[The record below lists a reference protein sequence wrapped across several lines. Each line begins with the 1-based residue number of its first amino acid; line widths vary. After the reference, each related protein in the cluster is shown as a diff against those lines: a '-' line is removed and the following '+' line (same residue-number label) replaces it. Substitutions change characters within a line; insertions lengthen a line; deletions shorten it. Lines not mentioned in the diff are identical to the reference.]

1 MALRKLILKI
11 ILLGTLLSNAAA
23 ADAQYNKDYFYWAS
37 RRCLMNR
44 EYQEAIRVLNTLLRA
59 DPDAA
64 EGYFLRGV
72 AKFNLDDLLGAD
84 TDFSAAIVK
93 NPVFTTAYIYR
104 ALTRTRMG
112 NYDDALQDFR
122 EAIDLRPDL
131 PDAYYSRGY
140 TRLQNKQYKEAI
152 EDFDKFIF
160 QENKVADAYIGRGA
174 AYLYLKDT
182 VRALENF
189 DQAIRTNRE
198 NPNGYYQ
205 RGTLLLQKRGV
216 CPSRSRLRHVDPLR
230 LDFPAALFQPG
241 GGLFQHQPPDAGPRG
256 FRPGTPT
263 GLDQLVHLFQP
274 GDSPHP
280 DRRLQPRT
288 RRLRPRG
295 ALLSRQCPGLL
306 PACHAQNP
314 LGRPRRRRARLHP
327 AIELYPDFANA
338 YLNRSALRYALHN
351 PKAAKRD
358 EEIAQR
364 KIAEYKSH
372 LKDSTYSIYADTTQ
386 RMDKLLAFDNQFTN
400 NYFDRISEQPSL
412 GRSNMRLLPLFRFT
426 LMQPDTSR
434 IEASNRYTLQRV
446 KDFEKKLD
454 NPYLVL
460 SNRPTNIDADSLAM
474 LDSRYA
480 EILCQN
486 PRDWLLQVQYAI
498 SQSLIRQFTN
508 SVGAYSSAIA
518 DNAANPFLYFNR
530 AVTRAEMIDFISG
543 LDNPYQRISIDSDPA
558 NKLTNTHTRTY
569 NYDEAIADLDKTLRL
584 FPNFAEAYYNRGTL
598 LALSGKLPE
607 AFEDFS
613 RAIELNPLFAE
624 AFYNRGMTQIY
635 MKDTRKGCLD
645 LSKAGEPG
653 HYLGL
658 RNPQTLHGGAYRSF

>member
-1 MALRKLILKI
+1 MALRKFILKI
-11 ILLGTLLSNAAA
+11 ILLGTLLSNAAT

-44 EYQEAIRVLNTLLRA
+44 EYQEAIRVLNILLRA

-140 TRLQNKQYKEAI
+140 TRLQNKQYEEAI

-160 QENKVADAYIGRGA
+160 QENKVADAYIGRGT

-205 RGTLLLQKRGV
+205 RGTLLLQKEEYARAEADFDMSIRCDSAFLPPYFNRAILRTQIGDYNRALDDFDRV
-216 CPSRSRLRHVDPLR
+216 ALYSPGNVQVYYLRAMLKTRL
-230 LDFPAALFQPG
+230 
-241 GGLFQHQPPDAGPRG
+241 
-256 FRPGTPT
+256 
-263 GLDQLVHLFQP
+263 
-274 GDSPHP
+274 GDLEGAER
-280 DRRLQPRT
+280 DYT
-288 RRLRPRG
+288 R
-295 ALLSRQCPGLL
+295 
-306 PACHAQNP
+306 
-314 LGRPRRRRARLHP
+314 

-645 LSKAGEPG
+645 LSKAGE
-653 HYLGL
+653 LGI
-658 RNPQTLHGGAYRSF
+658 TSAYEILKRYTGEHTEAF

>member
-1 MALRKLILKI
+1 MRKLIAGI
-11 ILLGTLLSNAAA
+11 ILGTALLCGTKAH
-23 ADAQYNKDYFYWAS
+23 AQYNREYFFWVGRS
-37 RRCLMNR
+37 CMMNND
-44 EYQEAIRVLNTLLRA
+44 YQEAIRTLNTLLRF
-59 DPDAA
+59 DEDAF
-64 EGYFLRGV
+64 EGYFLRGI
-72 AKFNLDDLLGAD
+72 AKYNLDDLLGAED
-84 TDFSAAIVK
+84 DFSTVIRL
-93 NPVFTTAYIYR
+93 NPVYTQAYTYR
-104 ALTRTRMG
+104 AITRSRLG

-122 EAIDLRPDL
+122 EAIELRPDL
-131 PDAYYSRGY
+131 PGPYYSRGV
-140 TRLQNKQYKEAI
+140 TRLLNQQFKEAI
-152 EDFDKFIF
+152 DDFDKFIR
-160 QENKVADAYIGRGA
+160 QENKVADAFICRGLS
-174 AYLYLKDT
+174 YLHLKDT
-182 VRALENF
+182 TRAYENF
-189 DQAIRTNRE
+189 NTAIRTNRE
-198 NPNGYYQ
+198 NPNGYN
-205 RGTLLLQKRGV
+205 RR
-216 CPSRSRLRHVDPLR
+216 
-230 LDFPAALFQPG
+230 
-241 GGLFQHQPPDAGPRG
+241 GGL
-256 FRPGTPT
+256 
-263 GLDQLVHLFQP
+263 HLQQEQYKEAEADFNKAIEC
-274 GDSPHP
+274 DS
-280 DRRLQPRT
+280 
-288 RRLRPRG
+288 
-295 ALLSRQCPGLL
+295 AYLLSYFNRALVYNATNRPMQALADFDKVIQLDSTNSLTYFNRAMLRTQIGDYNRALEDYDKVALYSPNNVLVYYNR
-306 PACHAQNP
+306 ASVYAQ
-314 LGRPRRRRARLHP
+314 LGQIEKAVADYTS

-338 YLNRSALRYALHN
+338 YTYRGRLKMLLRDPEGAR
-351 PKAAKRD
+351 KD
-358 EEIAQR
+358 EQTAQR
-364 KIAEYKSH
+364 KIAEYKSR
-372 LKDSTYSIYADTTQ
+372 LSDSTYSIYADTTQ

-645 LSKAGEPG
+645 LSKAGE
-653 HYLGL
+653 LGI
-658 RNPQTLHGGAYRSF
+658 TSAYEILKRYTGEHTEAF

>member
-1 MALRKLILKI
+1 MALRKFILKI
-11 ILLGTLLSNAAA
+11 ILLGTLLSNAAT

-44 EYQEAIRVLNTLLRA
+44 EYQEAIRVLNILLRA

-140 TRLQNKQYKEAI
+140 TRLQNKQYEEAI

-160 QENKVADAYIGRGA
+160 QENKVADAYIGRGT

-205 RGTLLLQKRGV
+205 RGTLLLQKEEYARAEADFDMSIRCDSAFLPPYFNRAILRTQIGDYNRALDDFDRV
-216 CPSRSRLRHVDPLR
+216 ALYSPGNVQVYYLRAMLKTRL
-230 LDFPAALFQPG
+230 
-241 GGLFQHQPPDAGPRG
+241 
-256 FRPGTPT
+256 
-263 GLDQLVHLFQP
+263 
-274 GDSPHP
+274 GDLEGAER
-280 DRRLQPRT
+280 DYT
-288 RRLRPRG
+288 R
-295 ALLSRQCPGLL
+295 
-306 PACHAQNP
+306 
-314 LGRPRRRRARLHP
+314 

-400 NYFDRISEQPSL
+400 SYFDRISEQPSL

-460 SNRPTNIDADSLAM
+460 SNRPTNIGADSLAM

-480 EILCQN
+480 KILRQN

-558 NKLTNTHTRTY
+558 NKLTNTHARTY

-645 LSKAGEPG
+645 LSKAGE
-653 HYLGL
+653 LGI
-658 RNPQTLHGGAYRSF
+658 TSAYEILKRYTGEHTEAF

>member
-1 MALRKLILKI
+1 MRKLIAGI
-11 ILLGTLLSNAAA
+11 ILGTALLCGTKAH
-23 ADAQYNKDYFYWAS
+23 AQYNREYFFWVGRS
-37 RRCLMNR
+37 CMMNND
-44 EYQEAIRVLNTLLRA
+44 YQEAIRTLNTLLRF
-59 DPDAA
+59 DEDAF
-64 EGYFLRGV
+64 EGYFLRGI
-72 AKFNLDDLLGAD
+72 AKYNLDDLLGAED
-84 TDFSAAIVK
+84 DFSTAIRL
-93 NPVFTTAYIYR
+93 NPVYTQAYTYR
-104 ALTRTRMG
+104 AITRSRLG

-122 EAIDLRPDL
+122 EAIELRPDL
-131 PDAYYSRGY
+131 PGPYYSRGV
-140 TRLQNKQYKEAI
+140 TRLLNQQFKEAI
-152 EDFDKFIF
+152 DDFDKFIR
-160 QENKVADAYIGRGA
+160 QENKVADAFICRGLS
-174 AYLYLKDT
+174 YLHLKDT
-182 VRALENF
+182 TRAYENF
-189 DQAIRTNRE
+189 NTAIRTNRE
-198 NPNGYYQ
+198 NPNGYN
-205 RGTLLLQKRGV
+205 RR
-216 CPSRSRLRHVDPLR
+216 
-230 LDFPAALFQPG
+230 
-241 GGLFQHQPPDAGPRG
+241 GGL
-256 FRPGTPT
+256 
-263 GLDQLVHLFQP
+263 HLQQEQYKEAEADFNKAIEC
-274 GDSPHP
+274 DS
-280 DRRLQPRT
+280 
-288 RRLRPRG
+288 
-295 ALLSRQCPGLL
+295 AYLLSYFNRALVYNAPTRPMQALADFDKVIQLDSTNSLTYFNRAMLRTQIGDYN
-306 PACHAQNP
+306 HALEDYDKVALYSPNNVLVYYNRAGVYAQ
-314 LGRPRRRRARLHP
+314 LGEIERAVEDYTS
-327 AIELYPDFANA
+327 AIKLYPDFANA

-426 LMQPDTSR
+426 LMQPDTTR

-480 EILCQN
+480 EILRQN

-645 LSKAGEPG
+645 LSKAGE
-653 HYLGL
+653 LGIAS
-658 RNPQTLHGGAYRSF
+658 AYEILKRYTGEHTEAF

>member
-1 MALRKLILKI
+1 MALRKFILKI
-11 ILLGTLLSNAAA
+11 ILLGTLLSNAAT

-44 EYQEAIRVLNTLLRA
+44 EYQEAIRVLNILLRA

-140 TRLQNKQYKEAI
+140 TRLQNKQYEEAI

-160 QENKVADAYIGRGA
+160 QENKVADAYIGRGT

-205 RGTLLLQKRGV
+205 RGTLLLQKEEYARAEADFDMSIRCDSTFLPPYFNRAVVYSNTNRPMQALADFDRVLQLDSTNSFTYFNRAILRTQIGDYNRALDDFDRV
-216 CPSRSRLRHVDPLR
+216 ALYSPGNVQVYYLRAMLKTRL
-230 LDFPAALFQPG
+230 
-241 GGLFQHQPPDAGPRG
+241 
-256 FRPGTPT
+256 
-263 GLDQLVHLFQP
+263 
-274 GDSPHP
+274 GDLEGAER
-280 DRRLQPRT
+280 DYT
-288 RRLRPRG
+288 R
-295 ALLSRQCPGLL
+295 
-306 PACHAQNP
+306 
-314 LGRPRRRRARLHP
+314 

-426 LMQPDTSR
+426 LMQPDTTR

-460 SNRPTNIDADSLAM
+460 SNRPTNIGADSLAM
-474 LDSRYA
+474 LDSRYT
-480 EILCQN
+480 EILSQN

-558 NKLTNTHTRTY
+558 NKLTNPHTRTY

-645 LSKAGEPG
+645 LSKAGE
-653 HYLGL
+653 LGIAS
-658 RNPQTLHGGAYRSF
+658 AYEILKRYTGEHTEAF

>member
-1 MALRKLILKI
+1 MALRKFILKI
-11 ILLGTLLSNAAA
+11 ILLGTLLGNAAA

-44 EYQEAIRVLNTLLRA
+44 EYQEAIRVLNILLRA

-205 RGTLLLQKRGV
+205 RGTLLLQKEEYARAEADFDMSIRCDSAFLPPYFNRAVVYSNTNRPMQALADFDRVLQLDSTNSFTYFNRAILRTQIGDYNRALDDFDRV
-216 CPSRSRLRHVDPLR
+216 ALYSPGNVQVYYLRAMLKTRL
-230 LDFPAALFQPG
+230 
-241 GGLFQHQPPDAGPRG
+241 
-256 FRPGTPT
+256 
-263 GLDQLVHLFQP
+263 
-274 GDSPHP
+274 GDLEGAER
-280 DRRLQPRT
+280 DYT
-288 RRLRPRG
+288 R
-295 ALLSRQCPGLL
+295 
-306 PACHAQNP
+306 
-314 LGRPRRRRARLHP
+314 

-400 NYFDRISEQPSL
+400 SYFDRISEQPSL

-426 LMQPDTSR
+426 LMQPDTTR

-454 NPYLVL
+454 NPYLIL

-480 EILCQN
+480 EIAASESARLA
-486 PRDWLLQVQYAI
+486 PASAI
-498 SQSLIRQFTN
+498 CHF
-508 SVGAYSSAIA
+508 AIA
-518 DNAANPFLYFNR
+518 D
-530 AVTRAEMIDFISG
+530 
-543 LDNPYQRISIDSDPA
+543 PA
-558 NKLTNTHTRTY
+558 IHQFGR
-569 NYDEAIADLDKTLRL
+569 RL
-584 FPNFAEAYYNRGTL
+584 FVGHRRQRRQSVPL
-598 LALSGKLPE
+598 LQPG
-607 AFEDFS
+607 
-613 RAIELNPLFAE
+613 R
-624 AFYNRGMTQIY
+624 
-635 MKDTRKGCLD
+635 DTGRNDRLHI
-645 LSKAGEPG
+645 EPG
-653 HYLGL
+653 QSL
-658 RNPQTLHGGAYRSF
+658 TSEFRSTPTRRTNSPTPIPALTITTKPSPTWTRRSGSSRTSPKPTTTGERCWLFQANSPRPSKISREPSN

>member
-1 MALRKLILKI
+1 MSKSVKGTRTEQNLLKAFAGESQARTRYTFFASVAKKEGYEQI
-11 ILLGTLLSNAAA
+11 AGVFAETADQEKEHAKRFFKFLEGGDLEITASYPAGRIGTTAENLLAAA
-23 ADAQYNKDYFYWAS
+23 K
-37 RRCLMNR
+37 
-44 EYQEAIRVLNTLLRA
+44 
-59 DPDAA
+59 
-64 EGYFLRGV
+64 G
-72 AKFNLDDLLGAD
+72 
-84 TDFSAAIVK
+84 
-93 NPVFTTAYIYR
+93 
-104 ALTRTRMG
+104 
-112 NYDDALQDFR
+112 
-122 EAIDLRPDL
+122 
-131 PDAYYSRGY
+131 
-140 TRLQNKQYKEAI
+140 
-152 EDFDKFIF
+152 
-160 QENKVADAYIGRGA
+160 ENEEWDV
-174 AYLYLKDT
+174 
-182 VRALENF
+182 
-189 DQAIRTNRE
+189 
-198 NPNGYYQ
+198 
-205 RGTLLLQKRGV
+205 
-216 CPSRSRLRHVDPLR
+216 
-230 LDFPAALFQPG
+230 
-241 GGLFQHQPPDAGPRG
+241 
-256 FRPGTPT
+256 
-263 GLDQLVHLFQP
+263 
-274 GDSPHP
+274 
-280 DRRLQPRT
+280 
-288 RRLRPRG
+288 
-295 ALLSRQCPGLL
+295 
-306 PACHAQNP
+306 
-314 LGRPRRRRARLHP
+314 
-327 AIELYPDFANA
+327 LYPDFANA

-400 NYFDRISEQPSL
+400 SYFDRISEQPSL

-460 SNRPTNIDADSLAM
+460 SNRPTNIGADSLAM

-480 EILCQN
+480 KILRQN

-558 NKLTNTHTRTY
+558 NKLTNTHARTY

-645 LSKAGEPG
+645 LSKAGE
-653 HYLGL
+653 LGI
-658 RNPQTLHGGAYRSF
+658 TSAYEILKRYTGEHTEAF

>member
-1 MALRKLILKI
+1 MALRKFILKI
-11 ILLGTLLSNAAA
+11 ILLGTLLGNAAA

-44 EYQEAIRVLNTLLRA
+44 EYQEAIRVLNILLRA

-140 TRLQNKQYKEAI
+140 TRLQNKQYEEAI

-160 QENKVADAYIGRGA
+160 QENKVADAYIGRGT

-205 RGTLLLQKRGV
+205 RGTLLLQKEEYARAEADFDMSIRCDSAFLPPYFNRAILRTQIGDYNRALDDFDRV
-216 CPSRSRLRHVDPLR
+216 ALYSPGNVQVYYLRAMLKTRL
-230 LDFPAALFQPG
+230 
-241 GGLFQHQPPDAGPRG
+241 
-256 FRPGTPT
+256 
-263 GLDQLVHLFQP
+263 
-274 GDSPHP
+274 GDLEGAER
-280 DRRLQPRT
+280 DYT
-288 RRLRPRG
+288 R
-295 ALLSRQCPGLL
+295 
-306 PACHAQNP
+306 
-314 LGRPRRRRARLHP
+314 

-426 LMQPDTSR
+426 LMQPDTTR

-460 SNRPTNIDADSLAM
+460 SNRPTNIGADSLAM
-474 LDSRYA
+474 LDSRYT
-480 EILCQN
+480 EILSQN

-508 SVGAYSSAIA
+508 SVGTYSSAIA

-558 NKLTNTHTRTY
+558 NKLTNPHTRTY

-645 LSKAGEPG
+645 LSKAGE
-653 HYLGL
+653 LGI
-658 RNPQTLHGGAYRSF
+658 TSAYEILKRYTGEHTEAF

>member
-1 MALRKLILKI
+1 MALRKFILKI
-11 ILLGTLLSNAAA
+11 ILLGTLLSNAAT

-44 EYQEAIRVLNTLLRA
+44 EYQEAIRVLNILLRA

-140 TRLQNKQYKEAI
+140 TRLQNKQYEEAI

-160 QENKVADAYIGRGA
+160 QENKVADAYIGRGT

-205 RGTLLLQKRGV
+205 RGTLLLQKEEYARAEADFDMSIRCDSTFLPPYFNRAILRTQIGDYNRALDDFDRV
-216 CPSRSRLRHVDPLR
+216 ALYSPGNVQVYYLRAMLKTRL
-230 LDFPAALFQPG
+230 
-241 GGLFQHQPPDAGPRG
+241 
-256 FRPGTPT
+256 
-263 GLDQLVHLFQP
+263 
-274 GDSPHP
+274 GDLEGAER
-280 DRRLQPRT
+280 DYT
-288 RRLRPRG
+288 R
-295 ALLSRQCPGLL
+295 
-306 PACHAQNP
+306 
-314 LGRPRRRRARLHP
+314 

-400 NYFDRISEQPSL
+400 NYFDRISEQPNL

-426 LMQPDTSR
+426 LMQPDTTR

-480 EILCQN
+480 EILRQN

-645 LSKAGEPG
+645 LSKAGE
-653 HYLGL
+653 LGI
-658 RNPQTLHGGAYRSF
+658 TSAYEILKRYTGEHTEAF

>member
-1 MALRKLILKI
+1 M
-11 ILLGTLLSNAAA
+11 LSYRWRTFRNFRSGNPFPSISQ
-23 ADAQYNKDYFYWAS
+23 DAEHRAVGLFFGEQAGVVFVV
-37 RRCLMNR
+37 
-44 EYQEAIRVLNTLLRA
+44 VLVPVDDDVFGGRNQTVL
-59 DPDAA
+59 DAA
-64 EGYFLRGV
+64 EAAREVILLQHIANGVIIDSRTVQIAPDVVIAPGAVILAGTILRGRTV
-72 AKFNLDDLLGAD
+72 IGAGCIIGPNTLIEDSIVDEGSTVNASQVYSSHIGPHNNIGPFTHVRVNTVTDYGVHLGAYVETKNSNFARGNTVSHLTYIGDSDVGKYCNFGCGTVTCNYDGKDKFRTQIGDYNRALDDFDRVALYSPGNVQVYYLRAMLKTRLG
-84 TDFSAAIVK
+84 
-93 NPVFTTAYIYR
+93 
-104 ALTRTRMG
+104 
-112 NYDDALQDFR
+112 
-122 EAIDLRPDL
+122 DLEGAERD
-131 PDAYYSRGY
+131 Y
-140 TRLQNKQYKEAI
+140 TR
-152 EDFDKFIF
+152 
-160 QENKVADAYIGRGA
+160 
-174 AYLYLKDT
+174 
-182 VRALENF
+182 
-189 DQAIRTNRE
+189 
-198 NPNGYYQ
+198 
-205 RGTLLLQKRGV
+205 
-216 CPSRSRLRHVDPLR
+216 
-230 LDFPAALFQPG
+230 
-241 GGLFQHQPPDAGPRG
+241 
-256 FRPGTPT
+256 
-263 GLDQLVHLFQP
+263 
-274 GDSPHP
+274 
-280 DRRLQPRT
+280 
-288 RRLRPRG
+288 
-295 ALLSRQCPGLL
+295 
-306 PACHAQNP
+306 
-314 LGRPRRRRARLHP
+314 

-645 LSKAGEPG
+645 LSKAGE
-653 HYLGL
+653 LGI
-658 RNPQTLHGGAYRSF
+658 TSAYEILKRYTGEHTEAF

>member
-1 MALRKLILKI
+1 M
-11 ILLGTLLSNAAA
+11 
-23 ADAQYNKDYFYWAS
+23 
-37 RRCLMNR
+37 
-44 EYQEAIRVLNTLLRA
+44 
-59 DPDAA
+59 
-64 EGYFLRGV
+64 
-72 AKFNLDDLLGAD
+72 
-84 TDFSAAIVK
+84 
-93 NPVFTTAYIYR
+93 FTTAYIYR

-140 TRLQNKQYKEAI
+140 TRLQNKQYEEAI

-160 QENKVADAYIGRGA
+160 QENKVADAYIGRGT

-198 NPNGYYQ
+198 IPTAITNAEPCCC
-205 RGTLLLQKRGV
+205 KRGV
-216 CPSRSRLRHVDPLR
+216 CPSRSRFRHVDPLR
-230 LDFPAALFQPG
+230 LGFPAALFQPG
-241 GGLFQHQPPDAGPRG
+241 GGLFQHQPSDAGPRG
-256 FRPGTPT
+256 FRPGATT

-295 ALLSRQCPGLL
+295 ALLPRQCPGLL
-306 PACHAQNP
+306 PACHAQTR
-314 LGRPRRRRARLHP
+314 LGDLEGAERDYTR

-426 LMQPDTSR
+426 LMQPDTTR

-446 KDFEKKLD
+446 KDFEK
-454 NPYLVL
+454 NWTI
-460 SNRPTNIDADSLAM
+460 PT
-474 LDSRYA
+474 
-480 EILCQN
+480 
-486 PRDWLLQVQYAI
+486 
-498 SQSLIRQFTN
+498 
-508 SVGAYSSAIA
+508 SSS
-518 DNAANPFLYFNR
+518 P
-530 AVTRAEMIDFISG
+530 T
-543 LDNPYQRISIDSDPA
+543 
-558 NKLTNTHTRTY
+558 
-569 NYDEAIADLDKTLRL
+569 
-584 FPNFAEAYYNRGTL
+584 
-598 LALSGKLPE
+598 
-607 AFEDFS
+607 
-613 RAIELNPLFAE
+613 
-624 AFYNRGMTQIY
+624 
-635 MKDTRKGCLD
+635 
-645 LSKAGEPG
+645 
-653 HYLGL
+653 GL
-658 RNPQTLHGGAYRSF
+658 RTSVRTLWRCSTAAIPKS

>member
-1 MALRKLILKI
+1 METISNEAL
-11 ILLGTLLSNAAA
+11 AAA
-23 ADAQYNKDYFYWAS
+23 
-37 RRCLMNR
+37 
-44 EYQEAIRVLNTLLRA
+44 RA
-59 DPDAA
+59 KLDAA
-64 EGYFLRGV
+64 ESRCENILLFHIANGVNIESRTVQIDEGVVIAPGATILAGTILRGKTV
-72 AKFNLDDLLGAD
+72 IGAGCVIGPNSLIEDSTVDEGTTVNASQVYGSHLGPHNNIGPFTHVRVNTVTDYGVHLGAYVETKNSNFARGNTVSHLTYIGDSDEGEYCNFGCGTVTCNYDGKDKFRTQIGDYNRALDDFDRVALYSPGNVQVYYLRAMLKTRLG
-84 TDFSAAIVK
+84 
-93 NPVFTTAYIYR
+93 
-104 ALTRTRMG
+104 
-112 NYDDALQDFR
+112 
-122 EAIDLRPDL
+122 DLEGAERD
-131 PDAYYSRGY
+131 Y
-140 TRLQNKQYKEAI
+140 TR
-152 EDFDKFIF
+152 
-160 QENKVADAYIGRGA
+160 
-174 AYLYLKDT
+174 
-182 VRALENF
+182 
-189 DQAIRTNRE
+189 
-198 NPNGYYQ
+198 
-205 RGTLLLQKRGV
+205 
-216 CPSRSRLRHVDPLR
+216 
-230 LDFPAALFQPG
+230 
-241 GGLFQHQPPDAGPRG
+241 
-256 FRPGTPT
+256 
-263 GLDQLVHLFQP
+263 
-274 GDSPHP
+274 
-280 DRRLQPRT
+280 
-288 RRLRPRG
+288 
-295 ALLSRQCPGLL
+295 
-306 PACHAQNP
+306 
-314 LGRPRRRRARLHP
+314 

-613 RAIELNPLFAE
+613 RAIELTPLFAE
-624 AFYNRGMTQIY
+624 AFYNRGMPQIY

-645 LSKAGEPG
+645 LSKAGE
-653 HYLGL
+653 LGI
-658 RNPQTLHGGAYRSF
+658 TSAYEILKRYTGEHTEAF

>member
-1 MALRKLILKI
+1 MSIRCDSAFLPPYFNRAVVYSNTNRPMQAL
-11 ILLGTLLSNAAA
+11 
-23 ADAQYNKDYFYWAS
+23 ADFD
-37 RRCLMNR
+37 
-44 EYQEAIRVLNTLLRA
+44 RVLQLDSTNSFTYFNRAILRTQIGDYNRALDDFDRVALYSPGNVQVYYLRA
-59 DPDAA
+59 MLKTRLGDLEGA
-64 EGYFLRGV
+64 ER
-72 AKFNLDDLLGAD
+72 D
-84 TDFSAAIVK
+84 
-93 NPVFTTAYIYR
+93 
-104 ALTRTRMG
+104 
-112 NYDDALQDFR
+112 
-122 EAIDLRPDL
+122 
-131 PDAYYSRGY
+131 Y
-140 TRLQNKQYKEAI
+140 TR
-152 EDFDKFIF
+152 
-160 QENKVADAYIGRGA
+160 
-174 AYLYLKDT
+174 
-182 VRALENF
+182 
-189 DQAIRTNRE
+189 
-198 NPNGYYQ
+198 
-205 RGTLLLQKRGV
+205 
-216 CPSRSRLRHVDPLR
+216 
-230 LDFPAALFQPG
+230 
-241 GGLFQHQPPDAGPRG
+241 
-256 FRPGTPT
+256 
-263 GLDQLVHLFQP
+263 
-274 GDSPHP
+274 
-280 DRRLQPRT
+280 
-288 RRLRPRG
+288 
-295 ALLSRQCPGLL
+295 
-306 PACHAQNP
+306 
-314 LGRPRRRRARLHP
+314 

-400 NYFDRISEQPSL
+400 NYFDRISEQPNL

-426 LMQPDTSR
+426 LMQPDTTR

-480 EILCQN
+480 EILRQN

-645 LSKAGEPG
+645 LSKAGE
-653 HYLGL
+653 LGI
-658 RNPQTLHGGAYRSF
+658 TSAYEILKRYTGEHTEAF

>member
-1 MALRKLILKI
+1 METISNEAL
-11 ILLGTLLSNAAA
+11 AAA
-23 ADAQYNKDYFYWAS
+23 
-37 RRCLMNR
+37 
-44 EYQEAIRVLNTLLRA
+44 RA
-59 DPDAA
+59 KLDAA
-64 EGYFLRGV
+64 ESRRENILLFHIANGVNIESRTVQIDEGVVIAPGATILAGTILRGKTV
-72 AKFNLDDLLGAD
+72 IGAGCVIGPNTLIEDSTVDEGTTVNASQVYGSHLGPHNNIGPFTHVRVNTVTDYGVHLGAYVETKNSNFARGNTVSHLTYIGDSDVGKYCNFGCGTVTCNYDGKDKFRTQIGDYNRALDDFDRVALYSPGNVQVYYLRAMLKTRLG
-84 TDFSAAIVK
+84 
-93 NPVFTTAYIYR
+93 
-104 ALTRTRMG
+104 
-112 NYDDALQDFR
+112 
-122 EAIDLRPDL
+122 DLEGAERD
-131 PDAYYSRGY
+131 Y
-140 TRLQNKQYKEAI
+140 TR
-152 EDFDKFIF
+152 
-160 QENKVADAYIGRGA
+160 
-174 AYLYLKDT
+174 
-182 VRALENF
+182 
-189 DQAIRTNRE
+189 
-198 NPNGYYQ
+198 
-205 RGTLLLQKRGV
+205 
-216 CPSRSRLRHVDPLR
+216 
-230 LDFPAALFQPG
+230 
-241 GGLFQHQPPDAGPRG
+241 
-256 FRPGTPT
+256 
-263 GLDQLVHLFQP
+263 
-274 GDSPHP
+274 
-280 DRRLQPRT
+280 
-288 RRLRPRG
+288 
-295 ALLSRQCPGLL
+295 
-306 PACHAQNP
+306 
-314 LGRPRRRRARLHP
+314 

-426 LMQPDTSR
+426 LMQPDTTR

-460 SNRPTNIDADSLAM
+460 SNRPTNIGADSLAM
-474 LDSRYA
+474 LDSRYT
-480 EILCQN
+480 EILSQN

-508 SVGAYSSAIA
+508 SVGTYSSAIA

-558 NKLTNTHTRTY
+558 NKLTNPHTRTY

-645 LSKAGEPG
+645 LSKAGE
-653 HYLGL
+653 LGI
-658 RNPQTLHGGAYRSF
+658 TSAYEILKRYTREHTEAF